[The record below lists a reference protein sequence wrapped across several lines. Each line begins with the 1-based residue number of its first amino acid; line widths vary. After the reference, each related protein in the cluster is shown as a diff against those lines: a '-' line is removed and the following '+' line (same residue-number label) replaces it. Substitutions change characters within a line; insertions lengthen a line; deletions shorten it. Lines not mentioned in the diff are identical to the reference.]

1 MIYRECERIV
11 SVGCIIGRRCFL
23 FIYLEDYQGLI
34 DIANFW
40 IGFRVLDKFRTGASF
55 FIFDRASPGS

>member
-34 DIANFW
+34 DIANFGLDSEYW
-40 IGFRVLDKFRTGASF
+40 INLERERRI